1 MEIRGRELDGVEQDS
16 SLFRVEPAVQQIL
29 ADLSNRSL
37 DRVGVVEAGQEE
49 RRGRELGG
57 AAAILYQG
65 AATIVKVTKL
75 LIAKSGRAALRSVL
89 FYVLARCD
97 WISGHYDCSLGG
109 GVTAPCSR
117 RFVNCFRG
125 GWRGPLPPPSPV
137 VVWNH
142 RVSAKILE

>member
-29 ADLSNRSL
+29 ADLRKRSL
-37 DRVGVVEAGQEE
+37 DRVRVVEAGQEE

-97 WISGHYDCSLGG
+97 WISGHYDCSLGR
-109 GVTAPCSR
+109 GVALCSR
-117 RFVNCFRG
+117 RFENW
-125 GWRGPLPPPSPV
+125 WRGWKAPPPT
-137 VVWNH
+137 
-142 RVSAKILE
+142 VSGDRLESSG